1 MSLEKSDVVLSLRG
15 RDAGER
21 FFVLSTD
28 GEYAILC
35 DGRVRRLEKPKRKK
49 EKHLKKLARGEGR
62 IADKLRAGEKVTN
75 GEIRRALSAMETADT
90 SEGGMHIG

>member
-1 MSLEKSDVVLSLRG
+1 MSLEISDVVLSLRG

-28 GEYAILC
+28 GQYAILC

-49 EKHLKKLARGEGR
+49 EKHLRKLSNGEGR
-62 IADKLRAGEKVTN
+62 IAEKLKAGEKVTN
-75 GEIRRALSAMETADT
+75 GEIRRALSGMEIAET